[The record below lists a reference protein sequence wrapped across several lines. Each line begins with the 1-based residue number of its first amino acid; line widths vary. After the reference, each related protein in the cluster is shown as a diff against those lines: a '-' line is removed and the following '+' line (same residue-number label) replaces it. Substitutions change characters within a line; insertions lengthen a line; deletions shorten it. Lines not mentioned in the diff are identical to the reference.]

1 MSGMTFEPTLMVDPA
16 TGEEYLSYENGK
28 ATHHGVKEQQ
38 IDSYNRQHNEMY
50 YDDGNGE
57 LRHRYADV
65 ESEEVAQA
73 AEEINDEAVE
83 DNSNEVMSYVRE
95 QYGDTYAEMIQW
107 AAKTQP
113 DKYIEAYNNLI
124 ESGSLGQIKD
134 AIEALYNTYMLDK
147 ESR

>member
-1 MSGMTFEPTLMVDPA
+1 MSGMTFEPTLMVDEK
-16 TGEEYLSYENGK
+16 TGEEYLSYEHGK
-28 ATHHGVKEQQ
+28 ATHHNVKEQQ
-38 IDSYNRQHNEMY
+38 IDNYHREHNDMFYE
-50 YDDGNGE
+50 DGSGE
-57 LRHRYADV
+57 LRHKYADAG
-65 ESEEVAQA
+65 SEQVAQA
-73 AEEINDEAVE
+73 AEELNTEVVE